1 MRKRD
6 VKEEEYKKMIK
17 LFILHGDFTSDRTGR
32 RRTTRRGEGGES
44 SNISL
49 N

>member
-1 MRKRD
+1 
-6 VKEEEYKKMIK
+6 MIK

-32 RRTTRRGEGGES
+32 RTERRGEGGES